1 MQLQIIE
8 YKLTEEIMS
17 KDESTSN
24 PLYDVANRELDIN
37 KSSSSESTEQQDL
50 TTRFFSMPLALIIS
64 EQQSVSFLFFKHVLD
79 EDDHV
84 LKLWGNLSDHLS
96 QCLRSM
102 IPFTCSSLWWKAG
115 WQEHAFTIND
125 FHKNNS
131 EVKSLTKLMKRELSI
146 IDKENPSNRRNKLE
160 VGLKNN
166 DTTRTFAATANSTAT
181 TPTIDG
187 TEKKQAAAL
196 AVTES
201 TPPK

>member
-17 KDESTSN
+17 KDESTLNS
-24 PLYDVANRELDIN
+24 LYDVANWELDIN
-37 KSSSSESTEQQDL
+37 KSSSSESTELQDL

-64 EQQSVSFLFFKHVLD
+64 ERQFVSFLFFKHVLD

-102 IPFTCSSLWWKAG
+102 IPFTYLSLWWKAG

-125 FHKNNS
+125 YHKNHS
-131 EVKSLTKLMKRELSI
+131 EVESLTESIKRELSI
-146 IDKENPSNRRNKLE
+146 IEKENPSNRRKKLE
-160 VGLKNN
+160 VSLKNN
-166 DTTRTFAATANSTAT
+166 DTTRTFAATANPTST
-181 TPTIDG
+181 TPTTDE

-201 TPPK
+201 TPPR